1 MSKYR
6 YGDLIL
12 EAFME
17 FRRPMALEEVI
28 EYVAEMTDKSIQDVR
43 LSVDNTLTAAWLHGF
58 VTRDKELYSLEAIIK
73 PDANETDEACS
84 TGSPTTFTSFSASI
98 ESRLS
103 NTRAKNKRR
112 RRR

>member
-28 EYVAEMTDKSIQDVR
+28 EYVAEMADKSVQEVR
-43 LSVDNTLTAAWLHGF
+43 LSVDNTLTAAWMHGF
-58 VTRDKELYSLEAIIK
+58 VRRDKDLYCLESIIK
-73 PDANETDEACS
+73 PDANEPDEARS
-84 TGSPTTFTSFSASI
+84 TGSPATFI
-98 ESRLS
+98 EPRLDSSRVKS
-103 NTRAKNKRR
+103 KRR

>member
-28 EYVAEMTDKSIQDVR
+28 EYVAEMADKSVQDVR

-58 VTRDKELYSLEAIIK
+58 VSRDNELYYLESIIK
-73 PDANETDEACS
+73 PDANETDEPCS
-84 TGSPTTFTSFSASI
+84 TGYPTAFTSCSASI

-103 NTRAKNKRR
+103 SSRVKNRR
-112 RRR
+112 RRRS